1 MPLAPPSTPP
11 SFTLSSPNGAILVSL
26 HPRNKRTFE
35 NVLRT
40 RHFWEVSRAVR
51 GASSKH
57 LSYFGALTPLQLQ
70 SRRCIISVAEI
81 MRRYFAWGSSLSITS
96 LLEYGAY
103 LSGHSIRRVSTQELA
118 TYLSAAFC
126 RARPYHCSLK

>member
-1 MPLAPPSTPP
+1 MPLPPPSTPP
-11 SFTLSSPNGAILVSL
+11 SFTLSSPNGVILVSL

-40 RHFWEVSRAVR
+40 RHFWVASRAVR

-70 SRRCIISVAEI
+70 SRRCIISVAEW
-81 MRRYFAWGSSLSITS
+81 YFALGSTLSIAS

-118 TYLSAAFC
+118 THLSAAFC
-126 RARPYHCSLK
+126 RARPCHCSLK